1 MIKENLRRLLK
12 NISKIFN
19 YSSNLETRELLY
31 FQAFLNLLPEKHDF
45 YPFGGSA
52 NSSLLYFLGRFLKE
66 FQQLNIIELGMGQT
80 TMLLNIFANNQANHF
95 SIDDN
100 EFWIDSIKSK
110 LINPGKSQLIFRNL
124 TKVEVSRNKTFF
136 YQDFE
141 SIFKNK
147 TIDLVIVD
155 GPKGTKRFSRC
166 GILPFLVKRFSDQDD
181 MVVIFDDTHRKAE
194 LETFHLLIKMLK
206 NDDIWDENY
215 KIKYI
220 NAMKS
225 QACLIKG
232 KKFLSANYY

>member
-1 MIKENLRRLLK
+1 
-12 NISKIFN
+12 
-19 YSSNLETRELLY
+19 
-31 FQAFLNLLPEKHDF
+31 
-45 YPFGGSA
+45 
-52 NSSLLYFLGRFLKE
+52 
-66 FQQLNIIELGMGQT
+66 MGQT
-80 TMLLNIFANNQANHF
+80 TMLLNIFVDNQANHF

-100 EFWIDSIKSK
+100 EFWIDSVKSK
-110 LINPGKSQLIFRNL
+110 LINPDQSQLIFRNL
-124 TKVEVSRNKTFF
+124 TEVEVSKNKTLF

-141 SIFKNK
+141 SIFENK
-147 TIDLVIVD
+147 IVDLVIVD
-155 GPKGTKRFSRC
+155 GPKGTKKFSRC

-181 MVVIFDDTHRKAE
+181 MLVIFDDTHRKPE

-206 NDDIWDENY
+206 NENHWNDQY

>member
-19 YSSNLETRELLY
+19 YSSNLETKELLY

-80 TMLLNIFANNQANHF
+80 TMLLNIFAKNQANHF

-110 LINPGKSQLIFRNL
+110 LINPDKSQLIFRNL
-124 TKVEVSRNKTFF
+124 IEVEVSRNKPSF
-136 YQDFE
+136 
-141 SIFKNK
+141 
-147 TIDLVIVD
+147 
-155 GPKGTKRFSRC
+155 TK
-166 GILPFLVKRFSDQDD
+166 ILNLFLK
-181 MVVIFDDTHRKAE
+181 IK
-194 LETFHLLIKMLK
+194 LLIL
-206 NDDIWDENY
+206 
-215 KIKYI
+215 
-220 NAMKS
+220 
-225 QACLIKG
+225 
-232 KKFLSANYY
+232 

>member
-1 MIKENLRRLLK
+1 MIKEDFRRLLK
-12 NISKIFN
+12 NVSKFFN
-19 YSSNLETRELLY
+19 YSSSLETKELLY

-66 FQQLNIIELGMGQT
+66 FRELNIVELGMGQT
-80 TMLLNIFANNQANHF
+80 TILLNIFAENQDNHF

-100 EFWIDSIKSK
+100 EFWIDSVNSK
-110 LINPGKSQLIFRNL
+110 LINPEKSQLIFRNL
-124 TKVEVSRNKTFF
+124 IEVEVSSNKTFF
-136 YQDFE
+136 YKDFE
-141 SIFKNK
+141 SIFENK
-147 TIDLVIVD
+147 VVDLVIVD
-155 GPKGTKRFSRC
+155 GPKGTKKFSRC
-166 GILPFLVKRFSDQDD
+166 GILPFLVKRFSDQDN

-194 LETFHLLIKMLK
+194 LETFQLLVKMLK
-206 NDDIWDENY
+206 NDNVWDENY